1 MNKLSNVVK
10 NEVVKKT
17 VYNELVAQVNNID
30 ISGFVLKLNSV
41 QIKQIEKKIPDTSK
55 FVKKSDCNAKV
66 SELEKNPKY

>member
-1 MNKLSNVVK
+1 M
-10 NEVVKKT
+10 
-17 VYNELVAQVNNID
+17 YNELVAQVNNID

-66 SELEKNPKY
+66 SELKKNPKY